1 MFPHLQQ
8 QDMEIKN
15 NNTTSRINLPATK
28 LQWRNII
35 NNLMNFMVTFNI
47 HSNDHYFIF
56 IHDESSRI
64 KNKAHFTV
72 TECAENLKPIYHNPP
87 YPILFKRL

>member
-15 NNTTSRINLPATK
+15 NNTTSTINLPATK

-35 NNLMNFMVTFNI
+35 NNLMNFIVTFNI
-47 HSNDHYFIF
+47 HLNDHYFIF
-56 IHDESSRI
+56 IHDASRRI
-64 KNKAHFTV
+64 KNKTQFTV
-72 TECAENLKPIYHNPP
+72 SMLRI
-87 YPILFKRL
+87 

>member
-8 QDMEIKN
+8 EDMEIKN

-28 LQWRNII
+28 LQWRNI
-35 NNLMNFMVTFNI
+35 NNLMNFIVTFNI

-56 IHDESSRI
+56 IHDESRHI
-64 KNKAHFTV
+64 KNKTQFTV
-72 TECAENLKPIYHNPP
+72 SMLRI
-87 YPILFKRL
+87 

>member
-15 NNTTSRINLPATK
+15 NNTTSRINLPAAK
-28 LQWRNII
+28 LLWRNII

-47 HSNDHYFIF
+47 HSNAHYFIF
-56 IHDESSRI
+56 IHDESRRI
-64 KNKAHFTV
+64 KHKIHNTLYR
-72 TECAENLKPIYHNPP
+72 EYAENLKTIYRNP
-87 YPILFKRL
+87 YPLLFKFL